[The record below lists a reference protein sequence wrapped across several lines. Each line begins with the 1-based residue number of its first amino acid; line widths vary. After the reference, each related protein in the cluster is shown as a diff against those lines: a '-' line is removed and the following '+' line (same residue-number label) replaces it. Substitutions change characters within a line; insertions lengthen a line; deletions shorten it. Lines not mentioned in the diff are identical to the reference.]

1 MSLCG
6 LGGSQP
12 KQHLP
17 LNLIS
22 TTNQQK
28 VSQNLPIKQQIPL
41 KLASR
46 LSSGGSETPRQGGP
60 QQILP
65 LKLSQDERIRRTS
78 NSGYQRLSENSFSP
92 PSDESVSKPFKL
104 GRQTQNSQHDR
115 CQTPTSVPTPSH
127 IRTGSSPAMMQQ
139 SPPSA
144 AGQCQSPQSGSKAA
158 RTNTYPKFPDKF
170 KVRGEQPPSQDEEV
184 IYF

>member
-1 MSLCG
+1 MGVCG

-92 PSDESVSKPFKL
+92 PSEETVSKPFE
-104 GRQTQNSQHDR
+104 
-115 CQTPTSVPTPSH
+115 
-127 IRTGSSPAMMQQ
+127 I
-139 SPPSA
+139 
-144 AGQCQSPQSGSKAA
+144 
-158 RTNTYPKFPDKF
+158 
-170 KVRGEQPPSQDEEV
+170 
-184 IYF
+184 